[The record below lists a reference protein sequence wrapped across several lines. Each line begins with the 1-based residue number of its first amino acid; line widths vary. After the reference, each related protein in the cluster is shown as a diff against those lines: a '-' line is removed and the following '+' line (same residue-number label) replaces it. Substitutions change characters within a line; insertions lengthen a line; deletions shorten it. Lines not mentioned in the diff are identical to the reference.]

1 MRHIKLLAV
10 LAAVLSLLAVGV
22 GVAAAHT
29 FRADSEVTITYNDAK
44 ERFQGRVSSDR
55 PRCVKN
61 RLVVVFRD
69 NPGED
74 APVGSDTTNDNGFW
88 SVEEKNA
95 RGDFYAKVLRR
106 KQTSAGHTHVCRADL
121 SPTITVEATPGPGG
135 PS

>member
-10 LAAVLSLLAVGV
+10 LAAVLSLLAVGA

-44 ERFQGRVSSDR
+44 ERFQGRVSSER
-55 PRCVKN
+55 PRCEKN

-69 NPGED
+69 SPGED
-74 APVGSDTTNDNGFW
+74 APVGSDMTNDNGFW
-88 SVEEKNA
+88 AVEAKNP
-95 RGDFYAKVLRR
+95 RGDFYAKVFRR
-106 KQTSAGHTHVCRADL
+106 VRTSEGHRHVCRAGV
-121 SPTITVEATPGPGG
+121 SPTITVEATPAPGG